1 MRRSLDL
8 LLPAIL
14 SHALGTLSKHERTHA
29 RTHQRYDEER
39 KLVVSEGGRVVCGR
53 PLLTN
58 VQVSLSDR
66 YTPTDAM
73 AAVENLPAN
82 VQAAGTPLQPPW
94 PVELLEGCCFFD
106 FREAAAGCCV
116 YTPVCH
122 SGPGSHVWHTAA
134 RMRVM
139 KSELDWQH
147 RLKRS

>member
-1 MRRSLDL
+1 M
-8 LLPAIL
+8 
-14 SHALGTLSKHERTHA
+14 
-29 RTHQRYDEER
+29 
-39 KLVVSEGGRVVCGR
+39 VSEGGRVVCGR

-94 PVELLEGCCFFD
+94 PVELLEGCCFID
-106 FREAAAGCCV
+106 FREAAAQAAACMPQFACMPH
-116 YTPVCH
+116 PVCH
-122 SGPGSHVWHTAA
+122 SGPGSHVWHTDA